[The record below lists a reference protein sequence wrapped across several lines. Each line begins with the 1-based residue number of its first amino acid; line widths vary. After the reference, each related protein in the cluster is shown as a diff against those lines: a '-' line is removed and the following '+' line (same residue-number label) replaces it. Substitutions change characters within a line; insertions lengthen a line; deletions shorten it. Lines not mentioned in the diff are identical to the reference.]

1 MSPDADDLLLF
12 ARVAESGS
20 FSRAAERVQL
30 PKSTVSRRIAAL
42 EKRLGERLLQRT
54 TRKLVI
60 TEFGQGVLD
69 HARAMSE
76 EVDAALAF
84 ALSRQ
89 ARPAGR
95 LRVSMPGDFASLAL
109 EHALAGFIRDYPDVA
124 LELDLSP
131 RRVDLI
137 GENFDLAIRMGSL
150 PDDSQLAARRL
161 AVFTTGLYA
170 APSLLREHGEPLA
183 PEALHTMPGLMLLS
197 RSGEAIAW
205 KLSPRETARG
215 APAGVDGNG
224 AGQPGGD
231 TGAGTDGTRP
241 GDARH
246 SAHANTAATKASSAR
261 RNLDAPVHEIVPGQ
275 HARANSPDVL
285 IRLARSG
292 AGVVAVADFFAEP
305 YLVRGELQRILP
317 AWCLPDAQCWAVFP
331 GRRLMPAKTRAFIDM
346 LARAM
351 STCAEA
357 VDASAARLDA
367 PPGRFRVD

>member
-89 ARPAGR
+89 ARPSGR

-109 EHALAGFIRDYPDVA
+109 ERPLAGFIRDYPGVA

-137 GENFDLAIRMGSL
+137 GENFDLAIRMGTL

-183 PEALHTMPGLMLLS
+183 PEALHTMPALMLLS

-205 KLSPRETARG
+205 ALSPREPGAATDATASTQPAKARSG
-215 APAGVDGNG
+215 RAAPA
-224 AGQPGGD
+224 
-231 TGAGTDGTRP
+231 
-241 GDARH
+241 
-246 SAHANTAATKASSAR
+246 
-261 RNLDAPVHEIVPGQ
+261 HEIVPSQ
-275 HARANSPDVL
+275 HMRANSPDVL

-305 YLVRGELQRILP
+305 YLARGELQRILP
-317 AWCLPDAQCWAVFP
+317 TWCLPDAECWAVFP

-346 LARAM
+346 LARTM

-357 VDASAARLDA
+357 VDASAATHDA
-367 PPGRFRVD
+367 PPGRFRAG

>member
-1 MSPDADDLLLF
+1 MTPDADDLLLF
-12 ARVAESGS
+12 ARVAEAGS

-69 HARAMSE
+69 HARALSE

-89 ARPAGR
+89 ARPSGR
-95 LRVSMPGDFASLAL
+95 LRVSMPGDFASTAL
-109 EHALAGFIRDYPDVA
+109 EKPLAGFIRDFPEVA

-137 GENFDLAIRMGSL
+137 GENFDLAIRMGAL
-150 PDDSQLAARRL
+150 PDDTQLSARRL

-170 APSLLREHGEPLA
+170 APSLLREHGEPLT
-183 PEALHTMPGLMLLS
+183 PDALRSMPALMLLS
-197 RSGEAIAW
+197 RSGEAVAW
-205 KLSPRETARG
+205 ELSAREAAG
-215 APAGVDGNG
+215 A
-224 AGQPGGD
+224 
-231 TGAGTDGTRP
+231 
-241 GDARH
+241 DAP
-246 SAHANTAATKASSAR
+246 SASSAR
-261 RNLDAPVHEIVPGQ
+261 SRRGAAPADHDIVPQQ
-275 HARANSPDVL
+275 HVRANSPDVL

-305 YLVRGELQRILP
+305 YLARGELQRILP
-317 AWCLPDAQCWAVFP
+317 DWCLPDADCWAVFP

-346 LARAM
+346 L
-351 STCAEA
+351 STTMGACSEA
-357 VDASAARLDA
+357 VDASAPAVNA
-367 PPGRFRVD
+367 SPGRFRVG

>member
-1 MSPDADDLLLF
+1 MSPDADDLFLF

-60 TEFGQGVLD
+60 TEFGLGVLD

-89 ARPAGR
+89 ARPSGR
-95 LRVSMPGDFASLAL
+95 LRVSMPGDFASNAL
-109 EHALAGFIRDYPDVA
+109 EQPLADFVRNFPAVA

-137 GENFDLAIRMGSL
+137 GENFDLAIRMGVL
-150 PDDSQLAARRL
+150 QDDAQLAARRL
-161 AVFTTGLYA
+161 AVFSTGLYA
-170 APSLLREHGEPLA
+170 APSLLREHGEPLEPA
-183 PEALHTMPGLMLLS
+183 ALRTMPALMLLS
-197 RSGEAIAW
+197 RAGEATPW
-205 KLSPRETARG
+205 VLSRRAPAGAADEAAGRRPGG
-215 APAGVDGNG
+215 APAGEQV
-224 AGQPGGD
+224 
-231 TGAGTDGTRP
+231 
-241 GDARH
+241 
-246 SAHANTAATKASSAR
+246 
-261 RNLDAPVHEIVPGQ
+261 VPAQ

-285 IRLARSG
+285 IRLARRG

-305 YLVRGELQRILP
+305 YLARGELQRILP
-317 AWCLPDAQCWAVFP
+317 DWCLPDADCWAVFP

-357 VDASAARLDA
+357 LDASAPAVDAS
-367 PPGRFRVD
+367 PGRFRVG

>member
-1 MSPDADDLLLF
+1 MTPDADDLLLF

-69 HARAMSE
+69 HARALSE

-89 ARPAGR
+89 ARPSGR
-95 LRVSMPGDFASLAL
+95 LRVTMPGDFASLAL
-109 EHALAGFIRDYPDVA
+109 EQPLADFIRDYPDVA

-137 GENFDLAIRMGSL
+137 GENFDLAIRMGAL
-150 PDDSQLAARRL
+150 PDDTQLAARRL
-161 AVFTTGLYA
+161 ATFTTGLYA

-183 PEALHTMPGLMLLS
+183 PEALRTMPALLLLS
-197 RSGEAIAW
+197 RSGDPVPWTLARREAAPAVARRSAAA
-205 KLSPRETARG
+205 KTSRG
-215 APAGVDGNG
+215 A
-224 AGQPGGD
+224 
-231 TGAGTDGTRP
+231 
-241 GDARH
+241 DASTH
-246 SAHANTAATKASSAR
+246 T
-261 RNLDAPVHEIVPGQ
+261 IVPQQ
-275 HARANSPDVL
+275 HVRANSPDVL
-285 IRLARSG
+285 IRLARRG

-305 YLVRGELQRILP
+305 YLARGELQRILP
-317 AWCLPDAQCWAVFP
+317 DWCLPDAQCWAVFP

-346 LARAM
+346 LARTM
-351 STCAEA
+351 STCSEA
-357 VDASAARLDA
+357 LDASAPSVNAS
-367 PPGRFRVD
+367 PGRFRVG

>member
-1 MSPDADDLLLF
+1 MTPDADDLLLF

-89 ARPAGR
+89 ARPGGR
-95 LRVSMPGDFASLAL
+95 LRVSMPGDFASNAL
-109 EHALAGFIRDYPDVA
+109 EKPLAAFIRDYPEVS
-124 LELDLSP
+124 LEMDLSP

-137 GENFDLAIRMGSL
+137 GENFDLAIRMGTL
-150 PDDSQLAARRL
+150 PDDAQLAARRL

-170 APSLLREHGEPLA
+170 APSLLREHGQPLE
-183 PEALHTMPGLMLLS
+183 PEALRTMPALMLLS
-197 RSGEAIAW
+197 RSGDAVPWELA
-205 KLSPRETARG
+205 SRETIA
-215 APAGVDGNG
+215 A
-224 AGQPGGD
+224 
-231 TGAGTDGTRP
+231 
-241 GDARH
+241 DARP
-246 SAHANTAATKASSAR
+246 AATAGGKTRRTSAAVTH
-261 RNLDAPVHEIVPGQ
+261 DIVPRQ

-285 IRLARSG
+285 IRMARQG

-305 YLVRGELQRILP
+305 YLERGELQRILP
-317 AWCLPDAQCWAVFP
+317 DWCLPDAECWAVFP

-346 LARAM
+346 LSRTM
-351 STCAEA
+351 SVCEEA
-357 VDASAARLDA
+357 VDASAARGHA
-367 PPGRFRVD
+367 SPGRFRVG

>member
-89 ARPAGR
+89 ARPSGR
-95 LRVSMPGDFASLAL
+95 LRVSMPADFASTAL
-109 EHALAGFIRDYPDVA
+109 EKPLAGFIRDFPEVA

-137 GENFDLAIRMGSL
+137 GENFDLAIRMGDL
-150 PDDSQLAARRL
+150 PDDSQLAARKL
-161 AVFTTGLYA
+161 AVFSTGLYA
-170 APSLLREHGEPLA
+170 APALLREHGEPLS
-183 PEALHTMPGLMLLS
+183 PDALATMPALMLLS
-197 RSGEAIAW
+197 RA
-205 KLSPRETARG
+205 
-215 APAGVDGNG
+215 
-224 AGQPGGD
+224 
-231 TGAGTDGTRP
+231 
-241 GDARH
+241 GDAVPWSLSLR
-246 SAHANTAATKASSAR
+246 STEQAATPTPTR
-261 RNLDAPVHEIVPGQ
+261 RTEPPTHHVVPRQ
-275 HARANSPDVL
+275 HVRANSPDVL

-292 AGVVAVADFFAEP
+292 AGVVTVADFFAEP
-305 YLVRGELQRILP
+305 YLERGELQRILP
-317 AWCLPDAQCWAVFP
+317 AWCLPDATCWAVFP

-346 LARAM
+346 LA
-351 STCAEA
+351 STMNACSKALE
-357 VDASAARLDA
+357 ASAAA
-367 PPGRFRVD
+367 TQASPGRFRVE

>member
-1 MSPDADDLLLF
+1 MQVADGPEVRVSPDADDLLLF

-60 TEFGQGVLD
+60 TDFGQGVLD
-69 HARAMSE
+69 HARALSD

-89 ARPAGR
+89 ARPSGR
-95 LRVSMPGDFASLAL
+95 LRVSMPGDFASTAL
-109 EHALAGFIRDYPDVA
+109 EQPLAGFIRDFPEVA

-137 GENFDLAIRMGSL
+137 GENFDLAIRMGAL
-150 PDDSQLAARRL
+150 PDDTQLAARRL

-170 APSLLREHGEPLA
+170 APSLLRAHGEPLT
-183 PEALHTMPGLMLLS
+183 PDALRTMPGLMLLS
-197 RSGEAIAW
+197 RSGDAIAW
-205 KLSPRETARG
+205 ALAARD
-215 APAGVDGNG
+215 PA
-224 AGQPGGD
+224 
-231 TGAGTDGTRP
+231 RP
-241 GDARH
+241 GVAP
-246 SAHANTAATKASSAR
+246 TPSAR
-261 RNLDAPVHEIVPGQ
+261 PRRVAVEPVARSVLPQQ
-275 HARANSPDVL
+275 HVRANSPDVL

-305 YLVRGELQRILP
+305 YLARGELQRILP
-317 AWCLPDAQCWAVFP
+317 HWCLPDAECWAVFP

-346 LARAM
+346 LSRSM
-351 STCAEA
+351 SVCSEA
-357 VDASAARLDA
+357 LDASAPAIDA
-367 PPGRFRVD
+367 SPGRLRVD

>member
-1 MSPDADDLLLF
+1 MTPDADDLLLF

-89 ARPAGR
+89 ARPGGR
-95 LRVSMPGDFASLAL
+95 LRVSMPGDFASTAL
-109 EHALAGFIRDYPDVA
+109 EKPLADFIRDYPDVS

-137 GENFDLAIRMGSL
+137 GENFDLAIRMGAL
-150 PDDSQLAARRL
+150 PDDAQLAARRL
-161 AVFTTGLYA
+161 AMFTTGLYA

-183 PEALHTMPGLMLLS
+183 PEALRTMPALMLLS
-197 RSGEAIAW
+197 RGGEPLPW
-205 KLSPRETARG
+205 QLSLREA
-215 APAGVDGNG
+215 
-224 AGQPGGD
+224 
-231 TGAGTDGTRP
+231 
-241 GDARH
+241 
-246 SAHANTAATKASSAR
+246 TAADAPRASTAKAR
-261 RNLDAPVHEIVPGQ
+261 RAGGEIATHTIVPQ
-275 HARANSPDVL
+275 RHMRANSPEVL

-305 YLVRGELQRILP
+305 YLARGELQRILP
-317 AWCLPDAQCWAVFP
+317 DWCLPDADCWAVFP

-346 LARAM
+346 M
-351 STCAEA
+351 SRTMRTCEA
-357 VDASAARLDA
+357 AIDAAAVANNA
-367 PPGRFRVD
+367 PPGRFRVG

>member
-1 MSPDADDLLLF
+1 MTPDADDLLLF
-12 ARVAESGS
+12 ARVAEVGS

-69 HARAMSE
+69 HARALSE

-89 ARPAGR
+89 ARPSGR
-95 LRVSMPGDFASLAL
+95 LRVSMPGDFASAAL
-109 EHALAGFIRDYPDVA
+109 EQPLAGFIRDFPEVS

-137 GENFDLAIRMGSL
+137 GENFDLAIRMGAL
-150 PDDSQLAARRL
+150 TDDAQLAARRL

-170 APSLLREHGEPLA
+170 APSLLREHGEPLT
-183 PEALHTMPGLMLLS
+183 PDALRTMPALMILS
-197 RSGEAIAW
+197 RAGEAIPW
-205 KLSPRETARG
+205 QLSARDAARTG
-215 APAGVDGNG
+215 APA
-224 AGQPGGD
+224 AKPRR
-231 TGAGTDGTRP
+231 GTVPADH
-241 GDARH
+241 D
-246 SAHANTAATKASSAR
+246 
-261 RNLDAPVHEIVPGQ
+261 IVPHQ
-275 HARANSPDVL
+275 HVRANSPDVL

-292 AGVVAVADFFAEP
+292 AGMVAVADFFAEP
-305 YLVRGELQRILP
+305 YLARGELRRILP
-317 AWCLPDAQCWAVFP
+317 DWCLPDADCWAVFP

-346 LARAM
+346 LSKTM
-351 STCAEA
+351 SVCSAA
-357 VDASAARLDA
+357 VDASAAA
-367 PPGRFRVD
+367 VNASPGRFRVG

>member
-1 MSPDADDLLLF
+1 MQPDADDLLLF

-54 TRKLVI
+54 TRRLVI

-89 ARPAGR
+89 ARPSGR
-95 LRVSMPGDFASLAL
+95 LRVTMPGDFASAAL
-109 EHALAGFIRDYPDVA
+109 EKPLAGFIRDFPEVA

-137 GENFDLAIRMGSL
+137 GENFDLAIRMGAL
-150 PDDSQLAARRL
+150 TDDAQLAARRL

-170 APSLLREHGEPLA
+170 APALLREHGEPLA
-183 PEALHTMPGLMLLS
+183 PEALGTMPALMLLS
-197 RSGEAIAW
+197 RSGDPVPW
-205 KLSPRETARG
+205 QLSLRDATPADAARPSATTARR
-215 APAGVDGNG
+215 
-224 AGQPGGD
+224 GGD
-231 TGAGTDGTRP
+231 P
-241 GDARH
+241 AR
-246 SAHANTAATKASSAR
+246 
-261 RNLDAPVHEIVPGQ
+261 VHTIVPQQ

-305 YLVRGELQRILP
+305 YLARGELQRILP
-317 AWCLPDAQCWAVFP
+317 GWCLPDADCWAVFP

-346 LARAM
+346 LSRTMGA
-351 STCAEA
+351 CAAA
-357 VDASAARLDA
+357 VDASASSVNASA
-367 PPGRFRVD
+367 GRFRVG

>member
-42 EKRLGERLLQRT
+42 ERRLGERLLQRT

-69 HARAMSE
+69 HARALSE

-89 ARPAGR
+89 ARPSGR
-95 LRVSMPGDFASLAL
+95 LRVSMPGDFASIAL
-109 EHALAGFIRDYPDVA
+109 EQPLAGFIRDFPEVS

-137 GENFDLAIRMGSL
+137 GENFDLAIRMGALS
-150 PDDSQLAARRL
+150 DDSQLAARRL
-161 AVFTTGLYA
+161 AVFTTSLYA
-170 APSLLREHGEPLA
+170 APSLLREHGEPLT
-183 PEALHTMPGLMLLS
+183 PDALRTMPALMLLS
-197 RSGEAIAW
+197 RAGEAIPW
-205 KLSPRETARG
+205 QLSGRKPPIDSDAAPAPAARNRRG
-215 APAGVDGNG
+215 AAPADH
-224 AGQPGGD
+224 D
-231 TGAGTDGTRP
+231 
-241 GDARH
+241 
-246 SAHANTAATKASSAR
+246 
-261 RNLDAPVHEIVPGQ
+261 IVPRQ
-275 HARANSPDVL
+275 HVRANSPDVL

-305 YLVRGELQRILP
+305 YLARGELQRILP
-317 AWCLPDAQCWAVFP
+317 EWCLPDADCWAVFP

-346 LARAM
+346 LSATM
-351 STCAEA
+351 SACSEA
-357 VDASAARLDA
+357 VDASAAA
-367 PPGRFRVD
+367 VNASPGRFRVG

>member
-1 MSPDADDLLLF
+1 MQPDADDLLLF

-20 FSRAAERVQL
+20 FSRAADRVQL

-89 ARPAGR
+89 ARPSGR
-95 LRVSMPGDFASLAL
+95 LRVTMPGDFASIAL
-109 EHALAGFIRDYPDVA
+109 EGPLADFVRDYPQVA
-124 LELDLSP
+124 LEIDLSP

-137 GENFDLAIRMGSL
+137 GENFDLAIRMGAL
-150 PDDSQLAARRL
+150 ADDAQLAARRL

-170 APSLLREHGEPLA
+170 APSLLREHGEPLS
-183 PEALHTMPGLMLLS
+183 PEALRTMPALMLLS
-197 RSGEAIAW
+197 RSGDPLPW
-205 KLSPRETARG
+205 QLSMRSP
-215 APAGVDGNG
+215 APVDGARPASG
-224 AGQPGGD
+224 KARD
-231 TGAGTDGTRP
+231 TVLHT
-241 GDARH
+241 
-246 SAHANTAATKASSAR
+246 
-261 RNLDAPVHEIVPGQ
+261 IVPQQ
-275 HARANSPDVL
+275 HMRANSPDVL

-305 YLVRGELQRILP
+305 YLARGELQRILP

-346 LARAM
+346 LARTM
-351 STCAEA
+351 STCSEA
-357 VDASAARLDA
+357 VDASAARVDA
-367 PPGRFRVD
+367 APGRFRVG

>member
-89 ARPAGR
+89 ARPSGR
-95 LRVSMPGDFASLAL
+95 LRVSMPADFASTTL
-109 EHALAGFIRDYPDVA
+109 ERPLAGFIRDFPEVA

-137 GENFDLAIRMGSL
+137 GENFDLAIRMGAL

-170 APSLLREHGEPLA
+170 APSLLRQHGDPLA
-183 PEALHTMPGLMLLS
+183 PEALLTMPALMLLS
-197 RSGEAIAW
+197 RSGEAIPWA
-205 KLSPRETARG
+205 LSPREAG
-215 APAGVDGNG
+215 QAKGPDDAPAKSRRRR
-224 AGQPGGD
+224 
-231 TGAGTDGTRP
+231 TR
-241 GDARH
+241 
-246 SAHANTAATKASSAR
+246 SS
-261 RNLDAPVHEIVPGQ
+261 
-275 HARANSPDVL
+275 RA
-285 IRLARSG
+285 
-292 AGVVAVADFFAEP
+292 
-305 YLVRGELQRILP
+305 
-317 AWCLPDAQCWAVFP
+317 
-331 GRRLMPAKTRAFIDM
+331 
-346 LARAM
+346 
-351 STCAEA
+351 STCAPT
-357 VDASAARLDA
+357 R
-367 PPGRFRVD
+367 PTC

>member
-89 ARPAGR
+89 ARPSGR
-95 LRVSMPGDFASLAL
+95 LRVSMPGDFASTAL
-109 EHALAGFIRDYPDVA
+109 ERPLAEFIRDFPEVS

-137 GENFDLAIRMGSL
+137 GENFDLAIRMGTL

-183 PEALHTMPGLMLLS
+183 PEALHTMPALMLLS
-197 RSGEAIAW
+197 RSGEAVAW
-205 KLSPRETARG
+205 ELSPRDVV
-215 APAGVDGNG
+215 AGHGGGDGNES
-224 AGQPGGD
+224 A
-231 TGAGTDGTRP
+231 
-241 GDARH
+241 
-246 SAHANTAATKASSAR
+246 SAHAKPDGSSGSISGNGDHAHAAIAAAPGARVPKAR
-261 RNLDAPVHEIVPGQ
+261 RSTDTPVHEIVPSQ
-275 HARANSPDVL
+275 HVRANSPDVL

-305 YLVRGELQRILP
+305 YLARGELQRILP
-317 AWCLPDAQCWAVFP
+317 AWRLPDAQCWAVFP

-346 LARAM
+346 LARTM
-351 STCAEA
+351 STCSEA
-357 VDASAARLDA
+357 VDASAAKLNA
-367 PPGRFRVD
+367 PPGRFRVG

>member
-1 MSPDADDLLLF
+1 MTPDADDLLLF

-69 HARAMSE
+69 HARALSE

-89 ARPAGR
+89 ARPSGR
-95 LRVSMPGDFASLAL
+95 LRVSMPGDFASTAL
-109 EHALAGFIRDYPDVA
+109 ERPLAEFIRDYPEVS

-137 GENFDLAIRMGSL
+137 GENFDLAIRMGAL
-150 PDDSQLAARRL
+150 PDDAQLAARRL
-161 AVFTTGLYA
+161 ATFTTGLYA

-183 PEALHTMPGLMLLS
+183 PEALRTMPALMLLS
-197 RSGEAIAW
+197 RAGDPVPWQLSLREAAAADA
-205 KLSPRETARG
+205 PRA
-215 APAGVDGNG
+215 
-224 AGQPGGD
+224 
-231 TGAGTDGTRP
+231 
-241 GDARH
+241 
-246 SAHANTAATKASSAR
+246 SASKAR
-261 RNLDAPVHEIVPGQ
+261 RAASEHTIVPQQ
-275 HARANSPDVL
+275 HVRANSPDVL

-305 YLVRGELQRILP
+305 YLARGELQRILP
-317 AWCLPDAQCWAVFP
+317 DWCLPDADCWAVFP

-346 LARAM
+346 M
-351 STCAEA
+351 SRTMSVCEA
-357 VDASAARLDA
+357 AIDAAAIANNA
-367 PPGRFRVD
+367 PPGRFRVG